1 MTTHH
6 PDETIQLQ
14 VSRQELDLLRVALRH
29 LLSSED
35 DPEMIEELKVLIARL
50 AEAAATAATAG

>member
-1 MTTHH
+1 MTTHDPDH
-6 PDETIQLQ
+6 PVQ
-14 VSRQELDLLRVALRH
+14 VSLSRPELELIRVALRH

-50 AEAAATAATAG
+50 AEAAATAG